1 MVTKR
6 QRRRVSDDTSL
17 RGIFTIERL
26 IRVYID
32 LNRARH
38 GRHIYI
44 APRIPEVVQ
53 SRE

>member
-1 MVTKR
+1 MVTER
-6 QRRRVSDDTSL
+6 QRRRVSDDTLL

-26 IRVYID
+26 VCID

-44 APRIPEVVQ
+44 APRIAEVVQ
-53 SRE
+53 SLE